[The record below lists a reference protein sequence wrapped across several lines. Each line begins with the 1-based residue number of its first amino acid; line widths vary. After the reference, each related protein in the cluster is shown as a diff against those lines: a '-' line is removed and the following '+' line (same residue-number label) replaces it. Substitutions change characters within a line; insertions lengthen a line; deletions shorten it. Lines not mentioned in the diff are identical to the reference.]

1 MFFVAFSVVS
11 VQSFAVGRSF
21 QCSFLALNPF
31 GPIENYSKN
40 VWLIDHAYI
49 IMTYHDYII

>member
-40 VWLIDHAYI
+40 VWLIDHDYI

>member
-21 QCSFLALNPF
+21 QCSFLVLNPF

-40 VWLIDHAYI
+40 VWLIDHDYI